1 MHDALNAPDHECLE
15 AEHCHLTTVLG
26 TALRWYDVG
35 CVDDW
40 LLLLCRAFAAVAL
53 TCATEPS
60 SPTTI
65 SRSAEPAPVR
75 AYTDAYSQDCN
86 MMHTAVATNLPIRL
100 MALPSPLYTHR
111 VVS

>member
-15 AEHCHLTTVLG
+15 AEHCHLTTC
-26 TALRWYDVG
+26 VG